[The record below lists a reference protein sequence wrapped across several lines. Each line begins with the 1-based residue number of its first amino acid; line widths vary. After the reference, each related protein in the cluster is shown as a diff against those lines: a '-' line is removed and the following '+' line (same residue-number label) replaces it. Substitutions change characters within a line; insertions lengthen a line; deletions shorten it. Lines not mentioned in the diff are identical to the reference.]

1 MGLSLN
7 RLNLKQREAVLHT
20 EGPLLILAGAG
31 SGKTSTMSYRIAHL
45 IADQKV
51 PASKILGLSFTNKA
65 ARELRERVIEL
76 VSRHASR
83 EACKG
88 ITISTFHSLCARL
101 LREFAPKIGYT
112 ADFTIV
118 SDSDQTEIVRKILKE
133 IRIDDRKFDPQILL
147 SQISRAKN
155 LGLTD
160 EQASLYLMQNPGEL
174 KGKTDYQ
181 VALSSAYGRYQASL
195 RALNAM
201 DFDDLQLWL
210 VRLLEKDSEV
220 RERLQA
226 KFRYVHV
233 DEYQDTNPIQFR
245 ILELLTAQ
253 HRNLCVVGD
262 DDQSIYAWRGADPS
276 YILGFAKR
284 YDDSR
289 AIILE
294 QNYRSTQPILD
305 AANEVISKNCVRH
318 QKELWSE
325 RESGDLLR
333 HLIVEN
339 DEDESETVAE
349 EILKMRSN
357 EQHRFDQFA
366 VLFRSNA
373 QSRAFEEAFRRHKI
387 PYKLVGAMSFLDRKE
402 IKDLLSYWRLILN
415 PADDLSARRVINWP
429 ARGVGRGALGS
440 LNSEAA
446 SRGIA
451 LLEALRLSP
460 QVAPKAARGA
470 LELVELVTGLRE
482 DLERTP
488 KEPQALAQWALRSME
503 RIDVRKGLQEDSD
516 QPAQV
521 QARFENLEELA
532 HSMGRLDLET
542 PGLESSVDA
551 LREFLQNLA
560 LDTKEDKEDDEQ
572 NQNQV
577 TLMTLHSAK
586 GLEFPIVFLAGMEE
600 GFLPHW
606 RTLQDGTDLS
616 EERRLC
622 YVGMTRAKDRLI
634 LSRAKFR
641 TRYGKQVPRT
651 LSRFIQDVPSDLI
664 ELDDRSSTPD
674 LTTESAVKAHEDRV
688 KGFLDKIRAR
698 L

>member
-45 IADQKV
+45 IADKKV

-65 ARELRERVIEL
+65 ARELRERVIAL
-76 VSRHASR
+76 VSKSTSSA
-83 EACKG
+83 ACKG

-101 LREFAPKIGYT
+101 LREFASKIGYT
-112 ADFTIV
+112 SDFSIV

-160 EQASLYLMQNPGEL
+160 DQAALYLMQNPGEL

-181 VALSSAYGRYQASL
+181 IALSSAYGRYQAAL
-195 RALNAM
+195 RSLNAM
-201 DFDDLQLWL
+201 DFDDLQLWM
-210 VRLLEKDSEV
+210 VRLLEKDLEV

-245 ILELLTAQ
+245 ILELITEK

-284 YDDSR
+284 YADSR
-289 AIILE
+289 AIILD

-305 AANEVISKNCVRH
+305 AANEVISKNRVRH
-318 QKELWSE
+318 AKELWSE

-339 DEDESETVAE
+339 DEDESETIAE
-349 EILKMRSN
+349 EILKMRAD
-357 EQHRFDQFA
+357 ETHRFDQFA
-366 VLFRSNA
+366 ILFRANA

-415 PADDLSARRVINWP
+415 PQDDLSARRIVNWP
-429 ARGVGRGALGS
+429 
-440 LNSEAA
+440 
-446 SRGIA
+446 SRGIGRVA
-451 LLEALRLSP
+451 LEALNTAAVTRGIPVLEALRLAP
-460 QVAPKAARGA
+460 EIAPKAARGS
-470 LELVELVTGLRE
+470 LELADLMANLRE

-488 KEPQALAQWALRSME
+488 KESEALAQWALRTMD
-503 RIDVRKGLQEDSD
+503 RIGVRKGLEEDND
-516 QPAQV
+516 NPTQV
-521 QARFENLEELA
+521 QVRFENLEELA
-532 HSMGRLDLET
+532 HSIGRLDLET
-542 PGLESSVDA
+542 PGIETSVDA

-560 LDTKEDKEDDEQ
+560 LDTKEDKEDDEL

-606 RTLQDGTDLS
+606 RSLQDGTDLS

-622 YVGMTRAKDRLI
+622 YVGMTRAKDRLV
-634 LSRAKFR
+634 LARAKFR

-651 LSRFIQDVPSDLI
+651 VCRFIQDVPQDLI
-664 ELDDRSSTPD
+664 EMDDRSSTPD
-674 LTTESAVKAHEDRV
+674 LATEKAVQAHEDRV